1 MSKHIKKEEKIVE
14 QNLAKFKFS
23 KEEKKVVKNFHI
35 PHIVKEK
42 VIMPC
47 VTGLEG
53 VPPKLISKTLD
64 SKLNRT
70 QGSVASHL
78 TGK

>member
-1 MSKHIKKEEKIVE
+1 ME

-53 VPPKLISKTLD
+53 VPPQINLKDIRL
-64 SKLNRT
+64 
-70 QGSVASHL
+70 
-78 TGK
+78 